1 MYHLKANGPFRWGYT
16 TVTTEDEAQANT
28 MMDFG
33 FLRLRAGEVY
43 EEQSPKESAFLLM
56 TGDITFEFGGEVA
69 RAERKSLFHENA
81 SCLHLPPNTPLK
93 LTAHSDVELN
103 ITRTSGD
110 VNFPPQFYSANET
123 RSEERGKG
131 TMQETSTRIV
141 RTVFDKNNAPKAN
154 LVVGEVV
161 NFPGKWSSY
170 SPHHHPQPEI
180 YHYRFLPNN
189 GFGVSIVGDEAFI
202 VTDHDSVKILADSIH
217 PQVTAPGYAMY
228 YIWVIRHLE
237 GNPYGIPT
245 FVPEHTW
252 VMEEGASIFPDR
264 RHDDE

>member
-1 MYHLKANGPFRWGYT
+1 MYHLRADGPFKRGYT
-16 TVTTEDEAQANT
+16 TVATEDEAHANT

-33 FLRLRAGEVY
+33 FLILEAGETY
-43 EEQSPKESAFLLM
+43 QEKSPKESAYLLM
-56 TGDITFEFGGEVA
+56 SGDITFEFASEKV
-69 RAERKSLFHENA
+69 RAKRESLFHENA
-81 SCLHLPPNTPLK
+81 SCLHLPPDTQLT
-93 LTAHSDVELN
+93 LTAHTDVELN
-103 ITRTSGD
+103 ITRTSQKGS
-110 VNFPPQFYSANET
+110 FPPKFYGTSDV

-141 RTVFDKNNAPKAN
+141 RTVFDKTNAPDAN

-180 YHYRFLPNN
+180 YHYRFLPSG
-189 GFGVSIVGDEAFI
+189 GFGVSIVGDEAF
-202 VTDHDSVKILADSIH
+202 VVNHRDSVKILDGRIH

-237 GNPYGIPT
+237 DAPYGIPT
-245 FVPEHTW
+245 FVPEHEW
-252 VMEEGASIFPDR
+252 VMARDAVIFPER
-264 RHDDE
+264 GHKRG